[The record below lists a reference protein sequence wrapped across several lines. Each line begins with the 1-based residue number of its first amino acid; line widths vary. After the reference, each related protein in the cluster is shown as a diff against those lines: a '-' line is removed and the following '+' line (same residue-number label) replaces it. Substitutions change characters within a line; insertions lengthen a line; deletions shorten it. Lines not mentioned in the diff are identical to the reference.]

1 MIAVKSCERAI
12 LTQDAHYVCG
22 VGAPHVRPAMFGQW
36 EARHDS
42 RQKWHTH
49 SLTPTTI
56 VLSCLLCLNSAQCR
70 IMRHCPAPFALCVE
84 GNKHSCALLLLTSNQ
99 KLSRMQSEPHTLS
112 ESKSEPQHT
121 LPESKSESFI
131 TRMKSD
137 TSPNPNITSD
147 EFAMSRKKYTI

>member
-1 MIAVKSCERAI
+1 
-12 LTQDAHYVCG
+12 
-22 VGAPHVRPAMFGQW
+22 
-36 EARHDS
+36 
-42 RQKWHTH
+42 
-49 SLTPTTI
+49 
-56 VLSCLLCLNSAQCR
+56 
-70 IMRHCPAPFALCVE
+70 
-84 GNKHSCALLLLTSNQ
+84 
-99 KLSRMQSEPHTLS
+99 MQSEPHTLS